1 MHHSIQRLDAD
12 EIVGLWSGQTPRT
25 PALPATARGEHAHF
39 LEVAAARRR
48 RAMDR
53 AALNRFEDADYWKAI
68 APAALARARMAR
80 ARTSFNPLP

>member
-12 EIVGLWSGQTPRT
+12 EIVGMWSGQPPRRE
-25 PALPATARGEHAHF
+25 PPPVTARGEHAHF

-53 AALNRFEDADYWKAI
+53 AALSRFEDADYWKAI
-68 APAALARARMAR
+68 APAALVRARMVR

>member
-12 EIVGLWSGQTPRT
+12 EIVGMWSGQPLRRATP
-25 PALPATARGEHAHF
+25 PATARGEHAHF
-39 LEVAAARRR
+39 LEIAAARRR

-68 APAALARARMAR
+68 APAALARARTAR

>member
-1 MHHSIQRLDAD
+1 MHHSIDRLDAD
-12 EIVGLWSGQTPRT
+12 EIVGMWSGQPLRRE
-25 PALPATARGEHAHF
+25 PAPPTARGEHAHF
-39 LEVAAARRR
+39 LEIAAARRR

>member
-12 EIVGLWSGQTPRT
+12 EIVGMWSGQPLRRE
-25 PALPATARGEHAHF
+25 PPPATARGEHAHF